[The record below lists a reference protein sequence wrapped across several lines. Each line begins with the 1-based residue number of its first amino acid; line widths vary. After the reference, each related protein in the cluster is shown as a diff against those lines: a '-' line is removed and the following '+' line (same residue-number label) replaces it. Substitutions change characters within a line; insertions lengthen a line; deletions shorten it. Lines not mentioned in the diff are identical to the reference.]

1 MSIINIGCQQIKRE
15 SVCVCRSILPKAA
28 AFTRAGDSYLSM
40 VLFRYSLLLQVLEEQ
55 QSAADERL
63 CSVEA
68 EIARTRKESGS
79 DDTNGSEALQNEL
92 LVVLTDLAKSSTEVC
107 PVLSTFSMITY
118 LREAC
123 EYLKSAC

>member
-1 MSIINIGCQQIKRE
+1 MR
-15 SVCVCRSILPKAA
+15 
-28 AFTRAGDSYLSM
+28 
-40 VLFRYSLLLQVLEEQ
+40 
-55 QSAADERL
+55 
-63 CSVEA
+63 SVEA

-107 PVLSTFSMITY
+107 HVLAAFSMITN

-123 EYLKSAC
+123 NCMKSAR